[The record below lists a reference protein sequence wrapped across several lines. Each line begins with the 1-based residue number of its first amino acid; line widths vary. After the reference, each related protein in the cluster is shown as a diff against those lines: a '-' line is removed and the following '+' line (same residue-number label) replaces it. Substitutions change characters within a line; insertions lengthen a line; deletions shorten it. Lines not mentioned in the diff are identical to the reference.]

1 MQAAAFL
8 GALAAVGLVHLLARS
23 RGDAPIVTLVLSG
36 VIVGAMFAAGVSMV
50 KYLSDDAA
58 LRQLVFWLMG
68 GFYFASWGDVT
79 VAGPIVAASA
89 AVMIAGGWRLNVLSM
104 GDHEAATLGV
114 DPRRARPVLLGAAT
128 LATAV
133 SVSVAGIVPWIGLMT
148 PHAIRLLIGPDNRLV
163 VPGSALL
170 GAVILLACDTAARSI
185 TQSEIPVG
193 IIRRSPAGR
202 SRVLVRQRTA
212 GRSGARC
219 CRSATPLLVRRGT
232 RAARRVVRRRGGTV
246 CGVRRT
252 GWKTTLFRCC
262 LGLLAALPTCSPSAN
277 RVDACRRPTGRLM
290 AYVRRSTSR
299 RSAARARRRHAQAR
313 PTSAC
318 SAGRVTPTAG
328 SSGDDRLD
336 RAWRPGRAPV
346 TGCPAASAS
355 WSIARAV
362 APHAGDPARRAASGL
377 DFHNQVRIWGVL
389 RSLAA
394 SGAAVLCCTRPEPR
408 RLVLRPRPRDAG
420 RRHRRPGPPGRR

>member
-1 MQAAAFL
+1 MLAAAAGFALLTGAYRLAPSDVLALLLPGSGAGGADAPVAWAVIWNLRLPRILLAILVGAALASSGAVFQASFRNPLVEPYILGVSSGAAFGAALGLLLPRFPLSVQAAAFL

-193 IIRRSPAGR
+193 IITALAGGPFLA
-202 SRVLVRQRTA
+202 VLVRQRTA
-212 GRSGARC
+212 G
-219 CRSATPLLVRRGT
+219 
-232 RAARRVVRRRGGTV
+232 
-246 CGVRRT
+246 
-252 GWKTTLFRCC
+252 LF
-262 LGLLAALPTCSPSAN
+262 G
-277 RVDACRRPTGRLM
+277 
-290 AYVRRSTSR
+290 
-299 RSAARARRRHAQAR
+299 
-313 PTSAC
+313 
-318 SAGRVTPTAG
+318 
-328 SSGDDRLD
+328 
-336 RAWRPGRAPV
+336 
-346 TGCPAASAS
+346 
-355 WSIARAV
+355 
-362 APHAGDPARRAASGL
+362 
-377 DFHNQVRIWGVL
+377 
-389 RSLAA
+389 
-394 SGAAVLCCTRPEPR
+394 
-408 RLVLRPRPRDAG
+408 
-420 RRHRRPGPPGRR
+420 